1 MGCGTGACLD
11 LGIVGL
17 GYWGPNLLK
26 SLSRIPQVRLKH
38 AYDTDK
44 DKWAKL
50 ASVYPETRFAENFE
64 LLIADEDVDAVV
76 IATPAPTHAG
86 LAQQALLANKDVFV
100 EKPLALSTVDAEQLV
115 TLAAERNRILMV
127 GHLLEYHP
135 AVIRLKE
142 IIDSGELG
150 EIFYAY
156 THRLN
161 LGIIRRNENALWSLG
176 PHDLSIILRLLDQ
189 EPVEVQASGQGYLNE
204 AIEDVVFGTLRFTD
218 GKMVHLHMSWFDPQK
233 ERKITIVG
241 SEKMAVFDDTSQ
253 DGKLKLYDKG
263 VQKPEHESYDGYA
276 SLRSGDTVNLKLPD
290 EEPLKRECEHFVECL
305 MERKRPISDGHS
317 GLRVVR
323 VLDALQRSL
332 EAGGQPIL
340 LSKVLH

>member
-1 MGCGTGACLD
+1 MRRGIGARLD
-11 LGIVGL
+11 LGVVGL

-26 SLSRIPQVRLKH
+26 SLSRIPQVRLKYAH
-38 AYDTDK
+38 DVDK
-44 DKWAKL
+44 DKWGKL

-64 LLIADEDVDAVV
+64 LLLSDEELDAVV
-76 IATPAPTHAG
+76 IASPAPTHAA
-86 LAQQALLANKDVFV
+86 LAQQALLVDKDVFV
-100 EKPLALSTVDAEQLV
+100 EKPLALSTADAKQLV
-115 TLAAERNRILMV
+115 KLAADRNRVLMV

-135 AVIRLKE
+135 AVTRLKE

-156 THRLN
+156 TRRLN

-204 AIEDVVFGTLRFTD
+204 AIEDVVFGTLRFT
-218 GKMVHLHMSWFDPQK
+218 GGRIAHLHMSWFDPQK

-241 SEKMAVFDDTSQ
+241 SEKMAVFDDMSQ

-263 VQKPEHESYDGYA
+263 VRKPEHESYHGYG
-276 SLRSGDTVNLKLPD
+276 SLRFGGIVSPD
-290 EEPLKRECEHFVECL
+290 LTDVEPLEVECQHFVECL
-305 MERKRPISDGHS
+305 LERKRPISDGHS

-323 VLDALQRSL
+323 VLDALQRSMN
-332 EAGGQPIL
+332 ASGQPM
-340 LSKVLH
+340 VLGEAVH

>member
-1 MGCGTGACLD
+1 MRCGSGACLD

-115 TLAAERNRILMV
+115 TLATERNRILMV

-161 LGIIRRNENALWSLG
+161 LGIIRRDENALWSLG
-176 PHDLSIILRLLDQ
+176 PHDLSVVMHLLDQ
-189 EPVEVQASGQGYLNE
+189 EPVEASAIGHSYLKKGV
-204 AIEDVVFGTLRFTD
+204 EDVVFATLQFGD
-218 GKMVHLHMSWFDPQK
+218 GKAAHFHMSWLDPHK
-233 ERKITIVG
+233 ERKITVV
-241 SEKMAVFDDTSQ
+241 SSKMMAVFDDMSRGET
-253 DGKLKLYDKG
+253 LRLYDKS
-263 VQKPEHESYDGYA
+263 VQKPEYEAYGGHID
-276 SLRSGDTVNLKLPD
+276 LRFG
-290 EEPLKRECEHFVECL
+290 
-305 MERKRPISDGHS
+305 G
-317 GLRVVR
+317 VV
-323 VLDALQRSL
+323 
-332 EAGGQPIL
+332 
-340 LSKVLH
+340 